1 MRRPTDGSRQKA
13 VDPAS
18 QVEAFQSG
26 FSLNVPLTDTSVYLD
41 YLVSRF
47 QKAGGSIIENVHFE
61 NLEDVDP
68 TFDLVINC
76 AGIGARCLVRDID
89 LRPHRGQVAVVPKIE
104 ALPYAVVCDDEP
116 LMYAIPRRRDCV
128 LGGTN
133 DVSDNLVA
141 DRATTARIVA
151 ECGRVLNIEGTNV
164 LAERVGLRPYRKSG
178 VRLERSNSRD
188 GRTVIHN
195 YGHGG
200 SGFTLSWGCAQNVF
214 NMIA

>member
-1 MRRPTDGSRQKA
+1 
-13 VDPAS
+13 
-18 QVEAFQSG
+18 
-26 FSLNVPLTDTSVYLD
+26 
-41 YLVSRF
+41 
-47 QKAGGSIIENVHFE
+47 
-61 NLEDVDP
+61 
-68 TFDLVINC
+68 
-76 AGIGARCLVRDID
+76 
-89 LRPHRGQVAVVPKIE
+89 
-104 ALPYAVVCDDEP
+104 
-116 LMYAIPRRRDCV
+116 IPRRRDCV

-178 VRLERSNSRD
+178 VRLKRSNSRD

-200 SGFTLSWGCAQNVF
+200 SGFTVLWGCAQNGF